1 MSNGPRTIVGCVPR
15 AGGRPPGRLVQ
26 ISLVAYDDMLAS
38 RITQLGVRTV
48 AFGKTNTWWRA
59 PWQHDSM
66 TSAATPKGLRRRSRL
81 IEAAGALLL
90 EGGFDAVR
98 HRAVAERAQLPLA
111 STTYYFGS
119 LDDLMAEAAGYI
131 CRHDE
136 DAISARCEA
145 LPRRR
150 RGGSATADA
159 LAEVFVG
166 PQTTIEEL
174 AARYEMITLAARY
187 PRLREVVVDRQIVLS
202 TRHSDVLDKS
212 GRLADPVHVG
222 QLIALEDGAVV
233 GALGLPQVTPY
244 AAARDALYEVIDVL
258 APRQ

>member
-1 MSNGPRTIVGCVPR
+1 M
-15 AGGRPPGRLVQ
+15 
-26 ISLVAYDDMLAS
+26 
-38 RITQLGVRTV
+38 
-48 AFGKTNTWWRA
+48 
-59 PWQHDSM
+59 
-66 TSAATPKGLRRRSRL
+66 
-81 IEAAGALLL
+81 LL

-119 LDDLMAEAAGYI
+119 LEDLMGEAAGCI

-136 DAISARCEA
+136 DAIAARCEA

-150 RGGSATADA
+150 RGDSATADA

-166 PQTTIEEL
+166 PDTTIEEL
-174 AARYEMITLAARY
+174 AARYEMIALAARY
-187 PRLREVVVDRQIVLS
+187 PRLREVVVDRRLALS
-202 TRHSDVLDKS
+202 SRHADVLDKS
-212 GRLADPVHVG
+212 GRMADPVHVG

-233 GALGLPQVTPY
+233 GALGLSQVTPF
-244 AAARDALYEVIDVL
+244 AAARDALHDVIEVL